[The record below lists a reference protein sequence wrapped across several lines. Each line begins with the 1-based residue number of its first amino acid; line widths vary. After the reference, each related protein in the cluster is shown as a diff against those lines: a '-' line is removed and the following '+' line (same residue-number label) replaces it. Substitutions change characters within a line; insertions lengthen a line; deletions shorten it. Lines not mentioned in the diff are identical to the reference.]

1 MVRPRSLSWLLISA
15 VSLAIAAPPAVLG
28 AEGDPTPVRFHYD
41 WVPTAGDMPI
51 LAAED
56 LGLFDEAGLDVTT
69 TPGGP
74 EVNCLQLVAAG
85 QQDICIAP
93 TVGVLTAHPG
103 GVPIVAVGMISK
115 RARTASSS
123 RPIARTTAPADLKG
137 HPVGV
142 HPFDPQYAMWKAFE
156 AANGIGDGD
165 VSEVTVSFGPEPL
178 YEGQVDAIPNF
189 LSLLPALVGQQYG
202 QEPVTFLFADH
213 GAWAGGQTIVANRDW
228 ATTNPEAVTAFLDA
242 YRKAMAWGLAGIP
255 RPRSTSWCH
264 AIQTSTARSWRSSCP
279 RSWASGSPRTRTPT
293 ACSPCP
299 MRCGSA
305 RTRCSATTAT
315 WTRTST
321 RRRSTPTSTCR
332 SNAPARGDGMEAR
345 RQSRPA

>member
-1 MVRPRSLSWLLISA
+1 
-15 VSLAIAAPPAVLG
+15 
-28 AEGDPTPVRFHYD
+28 
-41 WVPTAGDMPI
+41 MPI

-69 TPGGP
+69 SPGGGVELP
-74 EVNCLQLVAAG
+74 PARGGWAAG
-85 QQDICIAP
+85 HLHRADGRRAHRASGRSADRGRGHDQQKSP
-93 TVGVLTAHPG
+93 YGL
-103 GVPIVAVGMISK
+103 IVAPDRQI
-115 RARTASSS
+115 
-123 RPIARTTAPADLKG
+123 TAPADLKG
-137 HPVGV
+137 HPIGV

-189 LSLLPALVGQQYG
+189 LSLLPALVGQHYG

-228 ATTNPEAVTAFLDA
+228 ATANPEAVTAFLDA
-242 YRKAMAWGLAGIP
+242 YRKAMAWGLEGTAA
-255 RPRSTSWCH
+255 
-264 AIQTSTARSWRSSCP
+264 AIDLVVSRYPDLDREIVPLSCP
-279 RSWASGSPRTRTPT
+279 RSWASGSRRTRTPT
-293 ACSPCP
+293 AYSPCP

-315 WTRTST
+315 
-321 RRRSTPTSTCR
+321 
-332 SNAPARGDGMEAR
+332 
-345 RQSRPA
+345 

>member
-1 MVRPRSLSWLLISA
+1 MVRSRPLSWLLISA

-74 EVNCLQLVAAG
+74 EINCLQLVAAG

-103 GVPIVAVGMISK
+103 GVPIVAVGMIQQKSPYGLIVAPD
-115 RARTASSS
+115 RE
-123 RPIARTTAPADLKG
+123 ITAPADLKG

-228 ATTNPEAVTAFLDA
+228 ATANPEAVIAFLDA
-242 YRKAMAWGLAGIP
+242 YRKAMAWGLADSEAAIDLVVSRYPDLDREIVALELPALMGFWESEDTDANGLLSMSDEVWQ
-255 RPRSTSWCH
+255 RSY
-264 AIQTSTARSWRSSCP
+264 QMLRDY
-279 RSWASGSPRTRTPT
+279 GYLDEDFDPT
-293 ACSPCP
+293 EVYTNEYLP
-299 MRCGSA
+299 
-305 RTRCSATTAT
+305 
-315 WTRTST
+315 
-321 RRRSTPTSTCR
+321 
-332 SNAPARGDGMEAR
+332 E
-345 RQSRPA
+345 